1 MTAEDPLRTRRES
14 TTSVAAE
21 LDAAGFTA
29 ATEIGRGGFG
39 VVYRCTQQALDR
51 TVAVKLLTGR
61 TDEDNR
67 ARFVREQRAMG
78 RLTGHPNIVPV
89 LEAGV
94 TDGGRLYLVTPYY
107 ASGSLEHRIRRY
119 GPLPAADTLQ
129 LGVKIAGALE
139 SAHRLG
145 VVHRDVKPGNILL
158 TDYGEPALTDFGIAH
173 ISGGFRTAEG
183 TVTGSPAYTAP
194 EVLEGDTPTP
204 AADVYG
210 LGATLFS
217 ALTGHAAFERG
228 TGEKIVTQFLRI
240 TSQALPDL
248 RENGIP
254 GDITDLVEAAM
265 SRDPRARPSAAA
277 FGEDARRVQRR
288 RGYPVGAMALRD
300 VPLEARRDEQPAP
313 SSRESPVQDRTGDLP
328 LELTSLV
335 NRRSEL
341 AEVKNLLAT
350 QRLVTLTGIGGV
362 GKTRLALRAAAQALR
377 DFDDGV
383 RLVDLADI
391 SEAELLVEVVA
402 AAVGVRDEPA
412 APLIDVLVDFL
423 CPRDVLLVLDNCE
436 QLVQAVAEFTEV
448 ILRAC
453 PDLRILVTG
462 REPLNIAGETVLR
475 ISPLTVPEPGR
486 APSLK
491 SMPRFDSVTL
501 FTERAAAVVPGFEL
515 DEDNKGAVAGICA
528 RLDGLPLAIELAAAR
543 MRTLSPQQILQ
554 RLNDRYA
561 LLTQSA
567 RTAPSRQQ
575 TLRLCVDWS
584 FDLCTPAEQQLWS
597 QLSVFAGSCELDAVE
612 GVCDADTAPLS
623 LLDVLS
629 SLVDKSILVREE
641 SGTVPRFRMLEML
654 RDYGRRKLRE
664 TGRLE
669 EMRHR
674 HHDWY
679 QQVISDAAA
688 GWISAEQPR
697 WIARLERE
705 QGNLRDAL
713 EYCLTENTAAAIDAG
728 LCTAAGLYEF
738 WNFRGLYGEGRTW
751 LNRLL
756 ARHEAQSVP
765 VRIEALCAAGKLEAM
780 QGEFPAAAARLQEA
794 RALAGTEL
802 RPPAGAQIAY
812 AEGLLALTRGESDSA
827 REYFEQ
833 TVDFT
838 ESDPY
843 GQLRMSA
850 LTLLGWAY
858 EQAGNTLRAG
868 DFYRDVLAVTEPRGE
883 VLHRAAALRGL
894 GVTEWRRGARDR
906 AQQLLTEALRVNS
919 GLNSTVNAVFCLDAL
934 AWTLDPGRDAERAAV
949 LLGAAHGLAPTG
961 SQVTTVFGNMARFH
975 EECTQETRRALGD
988 RRYDAARR
996 RGLGMNMDAAV
1007 AYALGAPATEKTGA
1021 SGTLTKRER
1030 QVADLVAQGLSNKQ
1044 IAAKLVISQRTAQSH
1059 VEHILTKLG
1068 FTSRAQIA
1076 AWIADNPAR
1085 LRRGRPRGLA
1095 RRNNACR

>member
-1 MTAEDPLRTRRES
+1 MTAGDPLRTRRKS

-39 VVYRCTQQALDR
+39 IVYRCTQRALDR
-51 TVAVKLLTGR
+51 TVAVKLLTGE

-107 ASGSLEHRIRRY
+107 ASGSLENRIRRH
-119 GPLPAADTLQ
+119 GPLSAAEALQ
-129 LGVKIAGALE
+129 LGVRIAGALE

-158 TDYGEPALTDFGIAH
+158 TDYGESALTDFGIAH

-217 ALTGHAAFERG
+217 TLTGHAAFERG

-240 TSQALPDL
+240 TSQPLPDL

-277 FGEDARRVQRR
+277 FGEDARRVQRHHR
-288 RGYPVGAMALRD
+288 YPVSSMALRD
-300 VPLEARRDEQPAP
+300 VPLEGRPPEPPP
-313 SSRESPVQDRTGDLP
+313 SVRESPVPDRAGDLP

-362 GKTRLALRAAAQALR
+362 GKTRLALRAAAQAMR
-377 DFDDGV
+377 DFADGV
-383 RLVDLADI
+383 RLVDLADVSDASI
-391 SEAELLVEVVA
+391 LVENVA
-402 AAVGVRDEPA
+402 AAVGVRDEA
-412 APLIDVLVDFL
+412 AVPLIDVLVEFL
-423 CPRDVLLVLDNCE
+423 STRNTLLVLDNCE
-436 QLVQAVAEFTEV
+436 QLVQAAAEFAEEM
-448 ILRAC
+448 LRVC
-453 PDLRILVTG
+453 PDLCLLVTG
-462 REPLNIAGETVLR
+462 REPLNVAGEAVLR
-475 ISPLTVPEPGR
+475 IAPLTVPKPGR
-486 APSLK
+486 EPSLK
-491 SMPRFDSVTL
+491 GMPRFDSVNL
-501 FTERAAAVVPGFEL
+501 FAERAAAVVPGFEL

-554 RLNDRYA
+554 RLNDRYS
-561 LLTQSA
+561 LLTQAA

-597 QLSVFAGSCELDAVE
+597 QLSMFAGSCELDAVE

-641 SGTVPRFRMLEML
+641 SGTVVRFRMLEIL
-654 RDYGRRKLRE
+654 RDYGRQKLRE
-664 TGRLE
+664 TGRFGE
-669 EMRHR
+669 IRVR

-679 QQVISDAAA
+679 QQLIADAAA
-688 GWISAEQPR
+688 GWISAEQPQ

-713 EYCLTENTAAAIDAG
+713 EYCLAEDTPAAIEAG

-756 ARHEAQSVP
+756 SRPGPHSVP
-765 VRIEALCAAGKLEAM
+765 VRIDALCAAGKLNAM

-794 RALAGTEL
+794 RALAGSEL

-812 AEGLLALTRGESDSA
+812 AEGLLDLARGESDGA
-827 REYFEQ
+827 REHFGQ
-833 TVDFT
+833 AVDLT
-838 ESDPY
+838 ESDPH

-850 LTLLGWAY
+850 LALLGWAY
-858 EQAGNTLRAG
+858 EQAGETLRAG

-894 GVTEWRRGARDR
+894 GVTEWRRGARER

-919 GLNSTVNAVFCLDAL
+919 GLNSTVITVFCLDAL
-934 AWTLDPGRDAERAAV
+934 AWTFDPRRDAERAAV
-949 LLGAAHGLAPTG
+949 LLGAAHGLTPAG
-961 SQVTTVFGNMARFH
+961 SQVTTVYGNMARYH
-975 EECTQETRRALGD
+975 EECEQAARRVLGERSFD
-988 RRYDAARR
+988 TARR
-996 RGLGMNMDAAV
+996 RGLAMSMDAAV
-1007 AYALGAPATEKTGA
+1007 AYALGAPESATPAGSA
-1021 SGTLTKRER
+1021 SGALTKRER

-1076 AWIADNPAR
+1076 AWITDD
-1085 LRRGRPRGLA
+1085 GQD
-1095 RRNNACR
+1095 